1 MQTINE
7 DILQND
13 NLLLYI
19 ETPFCGT
26 CHFAKQI
33 LGQVERVLK
42 KSVFYEMN
50 ASFYPELMQ
59 ELQIESVP
67 CLLVKVDGE
76 VKEKVY
82 TFKSAQNILQ
92 YLAMHNQEEKLFAFK
107 WE

>member
-1 MQTINE
+1 
-7 DILQND
+7 
-13 NLLLYI
+13 
-19 ETPFCGT
+19 
-26 CHFAKQI
+26 
-33 LGQVERVLK
+33 
-42 KSVFYEMN
+42 MN

-76 VKEKVY
+76 IKEKVY

-107 WE
+107 WESSFLEPITEYFKNTKQL